1 MNWKI
6 VAPSVGPNYVV
17 AKLGRHTVATISR
30 ARSDW
35 GYNIGFSLP
44 GIKGQFNIPTED
56 EAKAIAQDLIDQWLR
71 DADL

>member
-1 MNWKI
+1 MNWKTI
-6 VAPSVGPNYVV
+6 TPPVGPPRIV

-30 ARSDW
+30 ALTGG
-35 GYNIGFSLP
+35 GYNISFSLP

-56 EAKAIAQDLIDQWLR
+56 EAKAIVQDLIDQWLR

>member
-1 MNWKI
+1 MNWKTI
-6 VAPSVGPNYVV
+6 TPPYGPPRIV
-17 AKLGRHTVATISR
+17 AKLGRHTAATISR
-30 ARSDW
+30 ALSGG

-44 GIKGQFNIPTED
+44 GIKGRFNIETEA